1 MIGSNRWQFV
11 PTFLFQS
18 VTAELLKNGHSVTT
32 VKFRDTNL
40 PPLPTSGHPNF
51 TLVSEIVIV
60 TTVMAVKPGARAGA
74 PEHQQQ
80 PRRAPL
86 HDGRRGGP
94 VQAAPRAYLGIR
106 PESAVDH

>member
-1 MIGSNRWQFV
+1 MIGSKKWQFV

-60 TTVMAVKPGARAGA
+60 TTVKPGARAGA

-80 PRRAPL
+80 PGRAPV
-86 HDGRRGGP
+86 HDGGRGRP
-94 VQAAPRAYLGIR
+94 VQASPRAYLGLR
-106 PESAVDH
+106 PESALDHQ